1 MSEVQGS
8 KTEEYS
14 AFQLWFVRLFVLAAA
29 LGCLYKGFEIYK
41 SYKSTDWPFVR
52 GKINR
57 AWRSDH
63 PTLPNIR
70 YTYKVG
76 ARTYQGNTVAYR
88 DLVGASETK
97 RVLNRYPTGKKV
109 NVYYNPQNH
118 RESALEPGYVKGS
131 GFWIIVPLAMF
142 LIGVLLH
149 RHVSTLRKKAVE
161 RENTTLTDEK

>member
-1 MSEVQGS
+1 MSEVQEI

-14 AFQLWFVRLFVLAAA
+14 AFQLWFVRLFVLATA
-29 LGCLYKGFEIYK
+29 LGCFYKGFEIYK
-41 SYKSTDWPFVR
+41 SYKSADWPFVR
-52 GKINR
+52 GKIDR
-57 AWRSDH
+57 SWRSDH

-76 ARTYQGNTVAYR
+76 AQTYQGNTVAYR
-88 DLVGASETK
+88 DLVGVNETK
-97 RVLNRYPTGKKV
+97 RILKRFPTGKQV

-118 RESALEPGYVKGS
+118 RESALEPGYLEGS

-149 RHVSTLRKKAVE
+149 RHVSIVRKKSVAK
-161 RENTTLTDEK
+161 ENNTPEDEK